1 MFIAGNVLEGIA
13 TILDTVLWLYM
24 WVIIIRALVSWVN
37 PDPWNPIVQFL
48 QRATDPVLYQIRKR
62 LGMGSMGF
70 DFSPII
76 AILLI
81 MFLQIAVVGSL
92 KDLAIRMHWGVPRKG
107 IVMKITPLDI
117 QHKVLDTQWRGYHK
131 TQVDQFL
138 EEIAE

>member
-1 MFIAGNVLEGIA
+1 MFIAGNMLEGIA

-70 DFSPII
+70 DFSPIT

-92 KDLAIRMHWGVPRKG
+92 KDLAIRMH
-107 IVMKITPLDI
+107 
-117 QHKVLDTQWRGYHK
+117 
-131 TQVDQFL
+131 
-138 EEIAE
+138 

>member
-1 MFIAGNVLEGIA
+1 MFIAGNILEGIA

-37 PDPWNPIVQFL
+37 PDPWNPIV
-48 QRATDPVLYQIRKR
+48 PVLYQIRKR

-92 KDLAIRMHWGVPRKG
+92 KDLAIRMH
-107 IVMKITPLDI
+107 
-117 QHKVLDTQWRGYHK
+117 
-131 TQVDQFL
+131 
-138 EEIAE
+138 

>member
-1 MFIAGNVLEGIA
+1 MFIAGNILEGIA
-13 TILDTVLWLYM
+13 TILDTILWIYM
-24 WVIIIRALVSWVN
+24 WIIIIRALISWVN

-92 KDLAIRMHWGVPRKG
+92 KDLAMRMH
-107 IVMKITPLDI
+107 
-117 QHKVLDTQWRGYHK
+117 
-131 TQVDQFL
+131 
-138 EEIAE
+138 

>member
-13 TILDTVLWLYM
+13 TILGWVLEIYM
-24 WVIIIRALVSWVN
+24 WVIIIRALISWVN

-48 QRATDPVLYQIRKR
+48 QRATDPFLYQIRKR

-81 MFLQIAVVGSL
+81 WFLQIAVVGSL
-92 KDLAIRMHWGVPRKG
+92 KDLAFRMH
-107 IVMKITPLDI
+107 
-117 QHKVLDTQWRGYHK
+117 
-131 TQVDQFL
+131 
-138 EEIAE
+138 